1 MARRPFYW
9 VDAFTQSALG
19 GNPCAVVF
27 DCDDLDEAAMLAV
40 AREMNLSETAFVMTS
55 TKADVRARYFTV
67 REEIP
72 LAGHPT
78 IATVTALVDAGRLGL
93 SGDLS
98 HFTLELTAGV
108 IDIEVLASDGHA
120 GAVIMSQLAP
130 SFLTTY
136 EAEAVAP
143 AFGLAPEDLLDG
155 APVQVVSTGTPQ
167 LMVALKDHDA
177 LRRAAVAPMRYLTL
191 GADRG
196 FMSSHLFCLQG
207 VTAGGDTFARHFS
220 HADGSLED
228 AFTGS
233 STGGMGAYL
242 WHHGLIER
250 PRFVAQQ
257 GHWMERP
264 GEAGVEVVGP
274 PEAIETVRVAGS
286 ARILVRGEMDL

>member
-9 VDAFTQSALG
+9 VDAFSGAALG

-27 DCDDLDEAAMLAV
+27 DCDDLDSETMLAI
-40 AREMNLSETAFVMTS
+40 AREMNTSETAFVMASAT
-55 TKADVRARYFTV
+55 ADVRARYFTV

-78 IATVTALVDAGRLGL
+78 VATVMALVDGGRLRL

-98 HFTLELTAGV
+98 HFTLELTAGT
-108 IDIEVLASDGHA
+108 IDIEVLASNGSA
-120 GAVIMSQLAP
+120 TAVIMSQLAP
-130 SFLTTY
+130 RFLRTY
-136 EAEAVAP
+136 DPQEVLP
-143 AFGLAPEDLLDG
+143 ALGLETADLLDG

-167 LMVALKDHDA
+167 LMVAVKDLDA
-177 LRRAAVAPMRYLTL
+177 VRRAAVAPSRYAELC
-191 GADRG
+191 ADWA
-196 FMSSHLFCLQG
+196 FMSSHVFCLQG
-207 VTAGGDTFARHFS
+207 VVPGGDTFARHFS

-228 AFTGS
+228 CFTGS

-242 WHHGLIER
+242 WHHGLIAT

-257 GHWMERP
+257 GHWMDRP

-274 PEAIETVRVAGS
+274 AEAIETVRVAGA
-286 ARILVRGEMDL
+286 ARILIRGEMDY